1 MLLEKPLFEETIFC
15 KQNNANWSEGYFMF
29 CTGWN
34 REGQSEDLDT
44 WKIQGGGRSQHNFV
58 EGQSREILG
67 EGQ

>member
-1 MLLEKPLFEETIFC
+1 
-15 KQNNANWSEGYFMF
+15 MF